1 MKNKKFSK
9 AKFFSYMVIL
19 ACISLIL
26 LGIVTVKS
34 NKKNN
39 TVSFPNPLKEV
50 SSAKEMKKLLGFEVP
65 IIKGKDVISYTVIGN
80 GEKAIHGRVRY
91 IDTTQM
97 EIEKTKQCDISGI
110 YGGKEIK
117 KETIDGIEVEYMS
130 YEKITYANWNY
141 NGFSYSCSID
151 FDDIDYL
158 RENIES
164 IISIIKE

>member
-65 IIKGKDVISYTVIGN
+65 IIKGKDVIPYTVIGN

-91 IDTTQM
+91 I
-97 EIEKTKQCDISGI
+97 
-110 YGGKEIK
+110 EIK